1 MLVPTSERDM
11 VCDGGDM
18 HFRLSYVTKDFLFG
32 DAEIKVSDPDKGID
46 VVYKQ
51 RSTDDTPPPFEKKD
65 GLILATC
72 DRKLTERLHTEALS
86 TGILS
91 FKKPAVRE
99 VYDDMFDF
107 IGRTLRLARWRTNRR
122 GGPNP
127 IRMATPNSFA
137 WSVDGADWKMVAD
150 SISLKI
156 KFLHS
161 THKWSTDDAQFL
173 QTEVVKGSNEPLGHE
188 LLREADVNRESNPRS
203 CLILGVAAAEVG
215 FKQFSSKVL
224 PDTAWLFELPSPP
237 LTEMINRFPWPQ
249 LKLRINEQVPA
260 VPDLIVD
267 ELKKA
272 VNLRNKV
279 VHLGVANLSPDT
291 LDSILDAV
299 SDFLYFLDGVQSAQ
313 TWPFSFVRQN
323 VVSQFKKD

>member
-1 MLVPTSERDM
+1 
-11 VCDGGDM
+11 M
-18 HFRLSYVTKDFLFG
+18 HFRLSYITKDFLFG
-32 DAEIKVSDPDKGID
+32 DAEIRVSDPNKRIE

-51 RSTDDTPPPFEKKD
+51 RPTDNTPPPFEKND
-65 GLILATC
+65 GLVLATC
-72 DRKLTERLHTEALS
+72 DRKLSERLHGEALS
-86 TGILS
+86 SGILS
-91 FKKPAVRE
+91 IKKAVVRE

-127 IRMATPNSFA
+127 IRMATPNGFA
-137 WSVDGADWKMVAD
+137 WSVNRTEWKMVAD
-150 SISLKI
+150 SLSLKV
-156 KFLHS
+156 KFGQS
-161 THKWSTDDAQFL
+161 AHKWSTEDALFL
-173 QTEVVKGSNEPLGHE
+173 QSEVVEGSSEPLGHE

-203 CLILGVAAAEVG
+203 CLVLAVAAAEVG
-215 FKQFSSKVL
+215 FKQFASKVL

-237 LTEMINRFPWPQ
+237 LTEMLSRFPWPQ
-249 LKLRINEQVPA
+249 LKLRINDHVPA
-260 VPDLIVD
+260 DPELIVD

-291 LDSILDAV
+291 LDYILDAA
-299 SDFLYFLDGVQSAQ
+299 SDFLYFLDGVQSVQ
-313 TWPFSFVRQN
+313 TWPFSFIRHN